1 MWRYLASGRSRV
13 RDQSRTGGWALP
25 VPCSGIAGSGCTR
38 LRALA
43 LSILLACSGMAAAQE
58 IPWRSAVNFD
68 LRAEDEP
75 LGQFLA
81 RMFALYGLPT
91 VTSPGM
97 AEARISGRFRGRAE
111 TVFRGISETYGLVAY
126 YDGSRVHLSTLAEMT
141 SKLFYIDRA
150 DLTAVQN
157 TLRELRLADNRF
169 PMRVSS
175 VDGHVLLSGPP
186 RYVEI
191 VTNIVNQVVS
201 QRASDE
207 SVLDLRVFRLRHAR
221 AADSS
226 YSIGGSRVTVP
237 GVARLL
243 GELLAG
249 APIGAIGG
257 DYRTEPATLPGLRG
271 SGLAA
276 TGRADEPAAPEEPG
290 AAPPGR
296 RPRAGANGPATGPE
310 AAGAAARGPA
320 GGAELG
326 DASRP
331 RPSSPFA
338 SVRAEPRINAVIV
351 RDRRERMP
359 IYARLIQAL
368 DVDTPLV
375 EIEASVI
382 DINSEK
388 AESLGVDWRAHT
400 RRVDVASSPNGLST
414 TGLRPVEPL
423 LSGGP
428 GLVGTV
434 LLGNERSYFL
444 SRVNALADRGDARLL
459 ARPRVLT
466 TDNSEAVL
474 SSTRDFYVRVAGRD
488 EVDLFNVSLGLKL
501 RVTPALVEDPE
512 GRRFRLIVQIEDGSS
527 DGSAVDQI
535 PVVSRNAISTQAVIG
550 DGQSLLIGGY
560 TIETRRNDQI
570 GLPGVGTVPVLGWL
584 FGQRSQTN
592 TRVERMFLITPRLVQ
607 RAAPPGRAEEPTSGG
622 AAPSAPPAGAA
633 TPAGR

>member
-1 MWRYLASGRSRV
+1 MRWRFADWCPRARARPRRVAAAGLAHSCARRVLQRLHVLVLAS
-13 RDQSRTGGWALP
+13 
-25 VPCSGIAGSGCTR
+25 
-38 LRALA
+38 
-43 LSILLACSGMAAAQE
+43 LLAFGTPATAQE
-58 IPWRSAVNFD
+58 IPWRGGVNFD

-97 AEARISGRFRGRAE
+97 ADARINGRFRGRAE
-111 TVFRGISETYGLVAY
+111 AVFKGISDTYGLVAY

-150 DLTAVQN
+150 DLAAVQN

-191 VTNIVNQVVS
+191 VTNVVNQVTS

-207 SVLDLRVFRLRHAR
+207 AVLDLRVFRLRHAR
-221 AADSS
+221 AADTK
-226 YSIGGSRVTVP
+226 YSIGGTTVAVP

-276 TGRADEPAAPEEPG
+276 TGRAGEPASAEEPG
-290 AAPPGR
+290 SAQPGR
-296 RPRAGANGPATGPE
+296 RPRAGTGSPAPG
-310 AAGAAARGPA
+310 ADKAGGMPRPV

-326 DASRP
+326 DESRP

-400 RRVDVASSPNGLST
+400 RRVDVAMSPNDLSR

-501 RVTPALVEDPE
+501 RVTPALVDDPE
-512 GRRFRLIVQIEDGSS
+512 GRRFRLIVHIEDGSAS
-527 DGSAVDQI
+527 DSSAVDQI

-560 TIETRRNDQI
+560 TIETRRNDQV
-570 GLPGVGTVPVLGWL
+570 GLPGVGSVPVLGWL

-607 RAAPPGRAEEPTSGG
+607 RAAPQGRVEEPAPGG
-622 AAPSAPPAGAA
+622 ASPSVPAGTA
-633 TPAGR
+633 TPPRR